1 MLALI
6 LAPWAPLAVHAGA
19 LNVID
24 IIPNSLSAET
34 SQDSEPSLAVN
45 PVLPQYMIAG
55 SFGASQGAY
64 FATSNGGATWG
75 NFCQIPSLDKSRAWS
90 AGGNRAFAAR
100 PIDAE
105 SGNPSTPRQPNDIG
119 PSFGDPIH

>member
-75 NFCQIPSLDKSRAWS
+75 NFGQIPSLDKSLAWS
-90 AGGNRAFAAR
+90 VDGKRAFAAR
-100 PIDAE
+100 LIDAG
-105 SGNPSTPRQPNDIG
+105 SGNTAIAGQSNDIRT
-119 PSFGDPIH
+119 SFR